1 MTEHTGQETIEG
13 EDGHLVKKVEE
24 TTTVQEAPG
33 TTLSETATAKTTDP
47 VESVEADTRPSTPLE
62 RGMRRM
68 LAAFAYRDFR
78 VQWIGACSSAIG
90 TWMQIVA
97 QNWLVLS
104 LTNSPFYLGL
114 DAFLQQ
120 LPIILFTLV
129 GGVFADRYDRRKTLL
144 ASQYVQMFTSGALA
158 VLMYLH
164 VVQVWHIMA
173 LSFMTGVA
181 QSFGGPAYQSLLPSL
196 VDKKDLPNAVALNS
210 IQFNLARVLGPLLFA
225 VTLATFL
232 KWGYN
237 EPQAMN
243 AAFFLNALSFF
254 VVIGTLMSLHV
265 KHVPTTH
272 TRRMRDEL
280 QGGLHYVRHHNSLV
294 ALIVLAAATTFLG
307 FAILTFLP
315 VFAQRV
321 FHGSA
326 STYSRLMAF
335 SGAGSIV
342 GALVVAWLGKFRR
355 MGLTALLMQAIY
367 GVLILAFAMSR
378 VMWLSQILLFFT
390 GAALMMVFSTV
401 TSLVQLIAP
410 NEMRGR
416 VMSIYMVAFRGGM
429 PLGSLAGGYLATI
442 IGAPRVIAIN
452 GALLVLVA
460 AYFLL
465 VRSHGVRE
473 A

>member
-1 MTEHTGQETIEG
+1 M
-13 EDGHLVKKVEE
+13 
-24 TTTVQEAPG
+24 A
-33 TTLSETATAKTTDP
+33 ETAAAKTTEP
-47 VESVEADTRPSTPLE
+47 VVSTEAPLTDVAGARPSTSFG
-62 RGMRRM
+62 RGLRRT
-68 LAAFAYRDFR
+68 LAAFTYRDFR

-104 LTNSPFYLGL
+104 LTGSTFYLGL

-120 LPIILFTLV
+120 LPIILFTLI
-129 GGVFADRYDRRKTLL
+129 GGVFADRYDKRRTLM
-144 ASQYVQMFTSGALA
+144 ASQYIQMATSATLA
-158 VLMYLH
+158 VLMYFH

-173 LSFMTGVA
+173 LSFVTGVA

-196 VDKKDLPNAVALNS
+196 VDKKDLPNAIALNS

-225 VTLATFL
+225 LTLAVFI
-232 KWGYN
+232 KGGYS

-243 AAFFLNALSFF
+243 AAFALNALSFLI
-254 VVIGTLMSLHV
+254 VIGTLMSLHV
-265 KHVPTTH
+265 KHVPPTH
-272 TRRMRDEL
+272 TKRMRDEL
-280 QGGLHYVRHHNSLV
+280 QGGLSYVRHHSSLV

-321 FHGSA
+321 FHADASA
-326 STYSRLMAF
+326 YARLMAF
-335 SGAGSIV
+335 SGIGSV
-342 GALVVAWLGKFRR
+342 CGALIVAWLGKFKR
-355 MGLTALLMQAIY
+355 MGLTALLMQAVY
-367 GVLILAFAMSR
+367 GVLIVAFASSR
-378 VMWLSQILLFFT
+378 VLWLSAILLFFT

-401 TSLVQLIAP
+401 TSLIQLIAP

-429 PLGSLAGGYLATI
+429 PLGSLVSGYFATL
-442 IGAPRVIAIN
+442 IGTPMVIGIN
-452 GALLVLVA
+452 GVLLVLVA
-460 AYFLL
+460 IYFLII
-465 VRSHGVRE
+465 RSHGVRE